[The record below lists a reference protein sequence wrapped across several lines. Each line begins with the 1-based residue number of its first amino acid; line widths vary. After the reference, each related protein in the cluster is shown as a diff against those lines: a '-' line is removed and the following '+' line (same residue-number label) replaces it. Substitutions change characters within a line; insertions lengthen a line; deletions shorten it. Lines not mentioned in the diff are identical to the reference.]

1 MLAPVGETG
10 ETSAGSEAEKDLV
23 EDLGLQAIGE
33 EGPGQ
38 VGDGTS
44 KVASSGKRDVKS
56 NSWSAAFSKW

>member
-1 MLAPVGETG
+1 MVVAPVGETG

-23 EDLGLQAIGE
+23 EDLGLQAIEE

-44 KVASSGKRDVKS
+44 KVAS
-56 NSWSAAFSKW
+56 